1 MMVIL
6 QPRNSSKLR
15 QNVLHLQSSPTIIF
29 SLLAILS
36 PINGVL
42 AGINWL
48 LIFRRSRLKQC
59 SYRISK
65 ADPPSTYMRCIQW
78 PPFSAS
84 IIIRPSIP
92 SSSPR
97 GGKEISGLGE
107 KLYEILCLATLSQ
120 GWTIRIANTLSFP
133 TVSPFFVTLGCSFS
147 LFCFSSL
154 IRCDSFPALS
164 ISSICFRKC
173 MHSSVLCPT
182 SP

>member
-59 SYRISK
+59 SYRIFE

-97 GGKEISGLGE
+97 GGKEISRLGE
-107 KLYEILCLATLSQ
+107 NLYLFDQWKRFLPFVIRSCHLSPEERCSHSHHFVNCFWDFVMETLDEF
-120 GWTIRIANTLSFP
+120 R
-133 TVSPFFVTLGCSFS
+133 V
-147 LFCFSSL
+147 
-154 IRCDSFPALS
+154 CDSMHESGDSYAL
-164 ISSICFRKC
+164 
-173 MHSSVLCPT
+173 
-182 SP
+182 